1 MTARILD
8 RASPG
13 LGQANLGPTHAGQHA
28 SSSMNVVP
36 ANAPTTIAED
46 LTVDPVV
53 EARAALSRSTIYVLR
68 KLQVERDGEGIALR
82 GSVESF
88 YHKQLA
94 QELVRAAVDGVKV
107 SNLLAVVYTPKPDY
121 LGN

>member
-1 MTARILD
+1 
-8 RASPG
+8 
-13 LGQANLGPTHAGQHA
+13 
-28 SSSMNVVP
+28 MNATSINVP
-36 ANAPTTIAED
+36 LTVAEE
-46 LTVDPVV
+46 LAVDPVV